1 MIGACKNSEKFTDCF
16 YCCEESN
23 LYFIIPGKTWVVAKL
38 FWCNEIMEETTSRD
52 NNKCPPA
59 WEVVNDWMVDT
70 MQPGDEEGNSGLY
83 FPGRYC
89 KTKWQLRE

>member
-1 MIGACKNSEKFTDCF
+1 MIGVCKNSEKFTDSF

-23 LYFIIPGKTWVVAKL
+23 LNFIIPGKTWVVAKL